1 MPKRKKQLAAIAA
14 PETISSLHEEE
25 SIPDSEA
32 ATNTALPD
40 VATSLSPLIATSI
53 ALAATN
59 TAVTAL
65 PDVVTSLPP
74 AAVDAEDDAKV
85 NTDAV
90 NSQSNYHPRASDPS
104 TSTQEIKLEPV
115 VKIETSPAPVPAN
128 PSNDQAE
135 APRTTEPV
143 RNGPNLNRTVTV
155 RRKAA
160 KRTDL
165 EPSPQSIVVP
175 LSLSPSPQA
184 EEIPA
189 RKKPRVE
196 EPLPTTTDEA
206 ARKTASPATPPSTD
220 AVQTWTRRRS
230 RRQIELS
237 SMETSASQPLPITP
251 DEAARK
257 TASPATPPSTN
268 AVHTWTRRRNR
279 RQTELSS
286 MGTSA
291 SQPDGADDA
300 CIPPNTTVNSPTR
313 RRTSRRVIPTSS
325 TGTPLPPPSTTTVN
339 VSTCRRSRR

>member
-1 MPKRKKQLAAIAA
+1 MPKRKEHLAGVQDTIAKRRKTSKLLKERLKVPKEDSSSIDAIVVPDA
-14 PETISSLHEEE
+14 TTSSHWEE
-25 SIPDSEA
+25 SIPEA
-32 ATNTALPD
+32 EAGTNTA
-40 VATSLSPLIATSI
+40 S
-53 ALAATN
+53 
-59 TAVTAL
+59 

-184 EEIPA
+184 
-189 RKKPRVE
+189 
-196 EPLPTTTDEA
+196 
-206 ARKTASPATPPSTD
+206 
-220 AVQTWTRRRS
+220 
-230 RRQIELS
+230 
-237 SMETSASQPLPITP
+237 
-251 DEAARK
+251 
-257 TASPATPPSTN
+257 
-268 AVHTWTRRRNR
+268 
-279 RQTELSS
+279 
-286 MGTSA
+286 
-291 SQPDGADDA
+291 
-300 CIPPNTTVNSPTR
+300 
-313 RRTSRRVIPTSS
+313 
-325 TGTPLPPPSTTTVN
+325 
-339 VSTCRRSRR
+339 